1 MRSGLDQLLRT
12 IFPVEQIHLGAD
24 VNFQGTGTSSTGI
37 TGTTEAAA
45 NAEEIEPRVGDEG
58 TFLSNLLHHI
68 IPIIS
73 QDAATGSSDAAPDR
87 ADVGNSYTNGP
98 DSTTH
103 VSMHASSQLNLALQE
118 KNQFLKCSCVEPY
131 NIDYF

>member
-12 IFPVEQIHLGAD
+12 IFPVEQIHVGSD

-45 NAEEIEPRVGDEG
+45 NTEEIEPRVGDEG

-68 IPIIS
+68 MPLIS
-73 QDAATGSSDAAPDR
+73 QNSAMGSSDAAADR
-87 ADVGNSYTNGP
+87 ADVGSINGQ

-103 VSMHASSQLNLALQE
+103 PQENSDVGTSSGRQRDPPSPPNSKRQKKE
-118 KNQFLKCSCVEPY
+118 
-131 NIDYF
+131 